1 MILLNTSVRL
11 PRTSTPPTHQVR
23 IALRDMFLQITRSS
37 DELTSAGFR
46 DKQRNFAKKRAK
58 NLVYGKVLA
67 INTQKGLSTGHT
79 PPLHLNFRPKRARL
93 PHLKNKY
100 YSSSFS
106 KGLTGPADGTSQLEA
121 PPLLYRPPGPG
132 SGLAS
137 AGLARLRDGRP
148 MGTQTRPRHT
158 SRRRRRVA
166 SARHRGT
173 TTRWPHQGLLHR
185 SRDSGPRPPT
195 SNSPPR
201 RKQEGGSRG
210 FRVPP
215 TGRPQRGWAR
225 GSRGASSGGAIAV
238 RVPGPRPR
246 RAWGRGRGGA
256 GFRAAAGEPSRG
268 WRPESHVGASC
279 LDYGVGVGARSRDPE
294 SSVLSSRKEAGT
306 RPSFPAG
313 AAPVW
318 GARWVRSV
326 ALGNSDQGRQQER
339 SWSPQTNQSQ
349 SLKPP
354 IEEMETQ
361 LDRGGSPEACY

>member
-1 MILLNTSVRL
+1 M
-11 PRTSTPPTHQVR
+11 
-23 IALRDMFLQITRSS
+23 
-37 DELTSAGFR
+37 
-46 DKQRNFAKKRAK
+46 
-58 NLVYGKVLA
+58 
-67 INTQKGLSTGHT
+67 STGHT

-121 PPLLYRPPGPG
+121 PPLLYVPRLLILLSLLTASGLRSRVRPGERGPG
-132 SGLAS
+132 EAPRRVAPGSQA
-137 AGLARLRDGRP
+137 
-148 MGTQTRPRHT
+148 RPRHT
-158 SRRRRRVA
+158 SHRRRGVA

-173 TTRWPHQGLLHR
+173 TTRWPHQGLLHG

-201 RKQEGGSRG
+201 RKQEDGSRG
-210 FRVPP
+210 FHVPP
-215 TGRPQRGWAR
+215 TGLPQRGWAR
-225 GSRGASSGGAIAV
+225 GNRGAVSGGAIAV

-246 RAWGRGRGGA
+246 RTWGRGRGGA
-256 GFRAAAGEPSRG
+256 GFRAAAGEAAWG
-268 WRPESHVGASC
+268 WKPESHAGASC
-279 LDYGVGVGARSRDPE
+279 LDYGADVGARGRDPE

-306 RPSFPAG
+306 RPPFPAG

-326 ALGNSDQGRQQER
+326 ALGNSDQGRRQER
-339 SWSPQTNQSQ
+339 SWSPRTNQSQVRVTHRLWKDSGSFALWFTTSPYPSLLLGQ

-354 IEEMETQ
+354 VEEMETQ
-361 LDRGGSPEACY
+361 LDGGGSPESCS